1 MCLTIFKFFF
11 RGLLSSWN
19 NSKVQ
24 NNIKLNWR
32 DSWEKQPL
40 GFLLDYS
47 NPLHSIQNPCWV
59 QRIWVIQQ
67 KSQEL
72 FFSTVS
78 PTQLD
83 IILDLELLFGYFY
96 IKLMIFEYASKEDNY
111 LLFFFISEVYYRA
124 GITPKQYQVELERQL
139 RKTTLG
145 ISVGLLKSF
154 APNTKSM
161 FDPYGHFG
169 QTFQQIG
176 EANNNINQYKI
187 CEVKPPSI
195 EKVGSRLEL

>member
-1 MCLTIFKFFF
+1 MYIVPTYLNVFCFFHF
-11 RGLLSSWN
+11 
-19 NSKVQ
+19 
-24 NNIKLNWR
+24 
-32 DSWEKQPL
+32 
-40 GFLLDYS
+40 
-47 NPLHSIQNPCWV
+47 
-59 QRIWVIQQ
+59 
-67 KSQEL
+67 
-72 FFSTVS
+72 
-78 PTQLD
+78 
-83 IILDLELLFGYFY
+83 
-96 IKLMIFEYASKEDNY
+96 
-111 LLFFFISEVYYRA
+111 SEVYYRA
-124 GITPKQYQVELERQL
+124 GVSPKQYQVELERQL

-195 EKVGSRLEL
+195 EKVGSMRLELKYAH

>member
-1 MCLTIFKFFF
+1 MERQLKKNSWDLRNQTEFPRVVCLNF
-11 RGLLSSWN
+11 LS
-19 NSKVQ
+19 NSTWYYFGFGPLVWRFLYHI
-24 NNIKLNWR
+24 NDFWVCIKKGWIYKPITYINDLN
-32 DSWEKQPL
+32 
-40 GFLLDYS
+40 
-47 NPLHSIQNPCWV
+47 V
-59 QRIWVIQQ
+59 
-67 KSQEL
+67 
-72 FFSTVS
+72 FSH
-78 PTQLD
+78 
-83 IILDLELLFGYFY
+83 
-96 IKLMIFEYASKEDNY
+96 Y
-111 LLFFFISEVYYRA
+111 LSEVYYRA
-124 GITPKQYQVELERQL
+124 GLTPKQYQVELERQL

-176 EANNNINQYKI
+176 ESNNNINQYKI